1 MFDLNKHCYLAV
13 YYFGSLT

>member
-1 MFDLNKHCYLAV
+1 V